1 MTNIEQQFFKTF
13 GIKPKYQD
21 ACTVEDK
28 YWQNEELANKYGTFD
43 MYMNAKCGNQEN
55 CTTQCSCAYTKEIY
69 PEITDRI
76 LLQLIVI
83 VTNYV
88 NDICE
93 MTDVEDLKK
102 STLEELIEIS
112 DRGTVKYQVQSL
124 LFREGEE

>member
-1 MTNIEQQFFKTF
+1 MTNIEQEFFKTF
-13 GIKPKYQD
+13 GIEPKVKCD
-21 ACTVEDK
+21 IIKTANMCICFACPHYKNIDGDTGEC
-28 YWQNEELANKYGTFD
+28 QNLE
-43 MYMNAKCGNQEN
+43 
-55 CTTQCSCAYTKEIY
+55 Y

-112 DRGTVKYQVQSL
+112 DRGTVKYRIQS
-124 LFREGEE
+124 LFREEGK